1 MKRHVCISFALI
13 AMMIAGSQISV
24 AQKPLF
30 SAADTQELLAFKLT
44 DQVVDGYYKGTMAVA
59 AFAKAHPE
67 MKFNDPDENKDASDT
82 TISDMVA
89 HFSKFPQFDSIMR
102 SNGISTRQYVD
113 TMMVLVPGMAMVDM
127 ERQGLK
133 FKPSPILSPANLDYI
148 KKNHDHLTKIMTEMG
163 GAGGD
168 Q

>member
-1 MKRHVCISFALI
+1 MKKFVSATLVLFALM
-13 AMMIAGSQISV
+13 AASTRAGI

-30 SAADTQELLAFKLT
+30 TAADTQELLAFKLT
-44 DQVVDGYYKGTMAVA
+44 DQNVDGYYKATMAVA

-82 TISDMVA
+82 SLSDMVA
-89 HFSKFPQFDSIMR
+89 HFSKFPQFDSIMK

-113 TMMVLVPGMAMVDM
+113 TMMVLVPGMVMVDM
-127 ERQGLK
+127 ERQGMK
-133 FKPSPILSPANLDYI
+133 YKPSPILSAANLDYI

-163 GAGGD
+163 GAGGG

>member
-1 MKRHVCISFALI
+1 MKRYFGAALVLFALVV
-13 AMMIAGSQISV
+13 AGTFTGV

-30 SAADTQELLAFKLT
+30 TAADTQELLAFKLT
-44 DQVVDGYYKGTMAVA
+44 DQGVDGYYKGTMAVA

-82 TISDMVA
+82 TLSDMVA

-113 TMMVLVPGMAMVDM
+113 TMMVLVSGMVMVDM
-127 ERQGLK
+127 ELQGMK
-133 FKPSPILSPANLDYI
+133 SKPSPILSAANLDYI

-163 GAGGD
+163 GAGGE
-168 Q
+168 

>member
-1 MKRHVCISFALI
+1 MKRYVGIALVLFAL
-13 AMMIAGSQISV
+13 MVTGTRVGV

-30 SAADTQELLAFKLT
+30 TAADTQELLSFKLT
-44 DQVVDGYYKGTMAVA
+44 DQGVDGYYKATMAVA

-82 TISDMVA
+82 TLSDMVA

-113 TMMVLVPGMAMVDM
+113 TMMVLVSGIVMVDM

-133 FKPSPILSPANLDYI
+133 YKPSPIISAANLDYI

-168 Q
+168 